1 MPPGLSGIIGSVV
14 GRGRGEEEESLPPA
28 REHCLVCD
36 RSLADSEQYAR
47 FRVCGFCGFHYSMNA
62 RERVESLVDPGSFR
76 EINRSITSLDP
87 LSFSSKVSYKQR
99 IFRDQRRT
107 GLTEAAVTGTCTI
120 GGIAAMLIVLDFG
133 FMGGTMGCV
142 VGEKIA
148 LAFERAARN
157 VMPAIAV
164 VTSGGARIQEGALS
178 LMQMAKTSVAAGRLD
193 SRGLPFISVLA
204 NPATGQAYASFAS
217 LADIVLAE
225 PGAILGVSSL
235 RQIQQSTD
243 EPLPEGAH
251 TAESF
256 ADNGLIDAVVERA
269 RLRDMLSATLDLLG
283 PQYWL
288 TPRDKGGRRRP
299 DEPHPSHPPQAWD
312 SVQLARHEERPSSLD
327 YIDRIF
333 TPFVELHGDRHTSDD
348 PAIACG
354 IGRLGGQT
362 VVVVGQERGRSDAYG
377 ANPRNGGRTSPAGFR
392 KAQRALRMAAK
403 FGVTLV
409 TLIDTPGPY
418 LGLEA
423 EQGGLGGAIA
433 ETMAFMAQLEAPSI
447 SVVIGEGGNAG
458 ALALG
463 VADRVLMMENAIYS
477 IISPEDAAELIYQD
491 EARAEDA
498 AESLKLTAG
507 DCLSLGIVDAIVH
520 EPPGGAHL
528 NPDDAARQ
536 LRRVLLMEMAE
547 LQTSSSKRL
556 LRDRYRKFRN
566 MGEYSSHFR
575 TAITREVDALQGLV
589 ATRVR
594 RMARRQQPAP
604 PEEMSQDDIQALFS
618 AGDG

>member
-1 MPPGLSGIIGSVV
+1 MPRSLSGLIGSVV
-14 GRGRGEEEESLPPA
+14 GKGRTEEEEESPSPA
-28 REHCLVCD
+28 RENCLVCG
-36 RSLADSEQYAR
+36 SALAGSAEYDR
-47 FRVCGFCGFHYSMNA
+47 FRVCGLCGFHYSMNA
-62 RERVESLVDPGSFR
+62 RERVASLADPGSFR

-107 GLTEAAVTGTCTI
+107 GLTEAVVTGTCAI
-120 GGIAAMLIVLDFG
+120 GGSPAMLIVLDFG

-142 VGEKIA
+142 VGEKVA
-148 LAFERAARN
+148 LALERASRN
-157 VMPAIAV
+157 LLPAIAI

-178 LMQMAKTSVAAGRLD
+178 LMQMAKTSIASGRLD
-193 SRGLPFISVLA
+193 ARGLPFISVLA

-225 PGAILGVSSL
+225 PGAIVGVSSL
-235 RQIQQSTD
+235 RQIQQSAG
-243 EPLPEGAH
+243 EPLPERAH

-256 ADNGLIDAVVERA
+256 ERHGVLDAVVERA
-269 RLRDMLSATLDLLG
+269 KLRDILSTTLDLLG
-283 PQYWL
+283 PQYRL
-288 TPRDKGGRRRP
+288 TPMRKRAHRRSVETNAP
-299 DEPHPSHPPQAWD
+299 QAPQAWD
-312 SVQLARHEERPSSLD
+312 SVQLARHQERPTSLG
-327 YIDRIF
+327 YIDSIF
-333 TPFVELHGDRHTSDD
+333 APFVELHGDRHTADD
-348 PAIACG
+348 PAIVCG

-362 VVVVGQERGRSDAYG
+362 VAVVGQERGRSEADDD
-377 ANPRNGGRTSPAGFR
+377 RNDGRTSPAGFR
-392 KAQRALRMAAK
+392 KAQRVLRMAVK
-403 FGVTLV
+403 FDIPLI

-418 LGLEA
+418 LSLQA

-433 ETMAFMAQLEAPSI
+433 ETMALMSRLEVPSI

-491 EARAEDA
+491 EARAEEA
-498 AESLKLTAG
+498 AASLKLTAG
-507 DCLSLGIVDAIVH
+507 DCLSLGIVDSVVQ

-528 NPDDAARQ
+528 NPGEAARS
-536 LRRVLLMEMAE
+536 LRRELLAE
-547 LQTSSSKRL
+547 LAELRSAPSKRL

-575 TAITREVDALQGLV
+575 TAINREVDAMQGLV
-589 ATRVR
+589 VTSVR
-594 RMARRQQPAP
+594 RMTRRQQNAQ
-604 PEEMSQDDIQALFS
+604 SDDVSRNGIETLFN
-618 AGDG
+618 AGGD